1 MIKAKARLSVKLA
14 FILQIIWYVMFFTN
28 FIGVIG
34 SWSSLLQNMIWL
46 GIPLIGIIT
55 SLIYLLKFSFTR
67 VALTT
72 LTLSLP
78 ICLIWILISG
88 ISKM

>member
-1 MIKAKARLSVKLA
+1 MRANARLCLKLA
-14 FILQIIWYVMFFTN
+14 LILQIIWYVMFFTN

-34 SWSSLLQNMIWL
+34 ARSLILQNIIWL
-46 GIPLIGIIT
+46 GIPLVGIIT
-55 SLIYLLKFSFTR
+55 SFIYLLKFNFTR

-78 ICLIWILISG
+78 ICLLWIFISG

>member
-14 FILQIIWYVMFFTN
+14 LILQIIWYVMFFTN

-34 SWSSLLQNMIWL
+34 SRSSLLQNTIWL
-46 GIPLIGIIT
+46 GIPLVGIMT
-55 SLIYLLKFSFTR
+55 SLIYLLKFSFNR

-78 ICLIWILISG
+78 ICLLWILISG

>member
-1 MIKAKARLSVKLA
+1 MIKAKASLSVKLA
-14 FILQIIWYVMFFTN
+14 LILQIIWYFMFFTN
-28 FIGVIG
+28 FIGVMG
-34 SWSSLLQNMIWL
+34 SRSSLLQNIIWL
-46 GIPLIGIIT
+46 GIPLVGIIT

-78 ICLIWILISG
+78 ICLLWILISG